1 MRFVE
6 RSAYVGP
13 SLYAAFPVIRFRV
26 DLGPLEAW
34 PSVRLGEGFVEALL
48 EALPGL
54 HEHGC
59 SYGEPGGFVRRLTED
74 QGTWLGHVLEHVAI
88 ELQNMAGEDVTF
100 GKTRGSGTEGE
111 YDVVYEYE
119 DRTVGLTAGSL
130 GRSLLLA
137 LLPDEAREGVDEIP
151 EDFVWAEE
159 RDAFIRFVQKNAFG
173 PSTAAL
179 VRAAEERDVP
189 WLRLNEY
196 SMVQLGHGR
205 WQQRIQATITSRTPH
220 IAVEIASDKEETN
233 RILGDLG
240 LPVPE
245 QRLVHSVPDAIRAAE
260 RIGYPVVVKPFNA
273 NHGRGVSLDLSD
285 AEHVEI
291 AFEKA
296 REHSRGVLVESFA
309 RGFDHRLLVVNGELV
324 AVAKRVPG
332 HVVGDGERTIEQL
345 VDEVNLDPRRGIGHE
360 KILTRIELD
369 YQATRLLDLLDSTT
383 ETVPAAGE
391 VVYLRS
397 TGNLSTGGTSV
408 DLTDVIHPDNAEM
421 ARRAARAIGLD
432 VAGIDFITSDI
443 TLSHKEEGGII
454 CEVNAAPGF
463 RMHTNPA
470 EGTPRDV
477 AGPVIDMLF
486 PTGTPTRIPILAVT
500 GTNGKTTT
508 SRMLA
513 HIYKLSGQRVGLATT
528 EGVYIDGQL
537 SVEGDMTGPRAARMV
552 LRDPSVE
559 VAVIETAR
567 GGILRAGLGY
577 RRANVSAC
585 LNVRADHLGLRGIDT
600 LEQLAEVKRVVIE
613 AATDTA
619 VLNADD
625 PLCLEMSGHVE
636 ADHILYVTTN
646 PSHELVRDH
655 VRAGGRAIGLE
666 EGINGHMITLYDK
679 GSHIPLIW
687 THLIPAT
694 LEGRALHNVQNAM
707 FAASMAYCGGV
718 KLEDIRHGLR
728 TFDTT
733 FFQAPGRMN
742 VFNEHPFKVILDF
755 GHNPHAVEAMCQVVD
770 RLPAAGRKIVV
781 IAAPGDRRDEDVRQ
795 MAVNVAGHFDLYIC
809 KRDDSLR
816 GRGPT
821 EIADALAATLR
832 AEGISE
838 DAIRV
843 IPSEVEAVDQ
853 ALRMAEQDDL
863 LLIFGDQIDRTWK
876 QITQFRTDATPAS
889 DPPAREGAPARASPS
904 GVTGDGG
911 ASAGLF
917 AGAGVTGAPTGPGE
931 RTVAS
936 EVRLPDLSQVDVDLG
951 GRVMRDERGVYL
963 APELDD

>member
-1 MRFVE
+1 MQFVE

-13 SLYAAFPVIRFRV
+13 SIYASFPVIRYRV

-34 PSVRLGEGFVEALL
+34 PSVRLGQGFTDALL
-48 EALPGL
+48 STLPGL

-74 QGTWLGHVLEHVAI
+74 EGTWMGHIFEHVAI
-88 ELQNMAGEDVTF
+88 ELQNMAGEAVTF
-100 GKTRGSGTEGE
+100 GKTRGTGTDGE
-111 YDVVYEYE
+111 YDVVFQYE
-119 DRTVGLTAGSL
+119 DRKVGLTAGKL
-130 GRSLLLA
+130 ARELLLS
-137 LLPDEAREGVDEIP
+137 LLPDEAREGI
-151 EDFVWAEE
+151 EDFPDDFEWDEE
-159 RDAFIRFVQKNAFG
+159 RDRFIRFVQRNAFG
-173 PSTAAL
+173 PSTASI
-179 VRAAEERDVP
+179 VRAAEERDIP

-205 WQQRIQATITSRTPH
+205 WQQRIQATVTSRTPH

-233 RILGDLG
+233 TILADLG

-245 QRLVHSVPDAIRAAE
+245 QQLVYNPEAAVRAAG

-273 NHGRGVSLDLSD
+273 NHGRGVSLDLND
-285 AEHVEI
+285 PEHVEV

-309 RGFDHRLLVVNGELV
+309 AGFDHRMLVVDGELV
-324 AVAKRVPG
+324 AVSKRVPG
-332 HVVGDGERTIEQL
+332 HVVGDGKQTIEEL
-345 VDEVNLDPRRGIGHE
+345 VEEVNRDPRRGIGHE

-369 YQATRLLDLLDSTT
+369 YQAKRLLDLLDYTS
-383 ETVPAAGE
+383 ETVPEAE
-391 VVYLRS
+391 EIVYLRS

-408 DLTDVIHPDNAEM
+408 DLTDVIHPDNVDM

-432 VAGIDFITSDI
+432 VAGIDFITRDI
-443 TLSHKEEGGII
+443 TVSYKEQGGII

-477 AGPVIDMLF
+477 AGPVVDMLF
-486 PTGTPTRIPILAVT
+486 PPSSPARIPILAIT

-513 HIYKLSGQRVGLATT
+513 HIYKLAGNQVGLATT
-528 EGVYIDGQL
+528 DGVYIDGQI
-537 SVEGDMTGPRAARMV
+537 SVEGDMTGPQAARMV

-577 RRANVSAC
+577 RRSDISAC
-585 LNVRADHLGLRGIDT
+585 LNVREDHLGLRGVDT
-600 LEQLAEVKRVVIE
+600 LEQLADVKRVVVE
-613 AATDTA
+613 SATDTA

-625 PLCLEMSGHVE
+625 PLCLKMSGHVE
-636 ADHILYVTTN
+636 AQHILYVTTN

-666 EGINGHMITLYDK
+666 EGINGHMITIYDK
-679 GSHIPLIW
+679 GAHIPLLW

-707 FAASMAYCGGV
+707 FAAAMAYCGGV

-733 FFQAPGRMN
+733 YFQAPGRMN
-742 VFNEHPFKVILDF
+742 VFDEHPFRVILDF
-755 GHNPHAVEAMCQVVD
+755 GHNPHAVGAMVEVVD
-770 RLPAAGRKIVV
+770 RLAATGRKIVV
-781 IAAPGDRRDEDVRQ
+781 VAAPGDRRDEDVRQ
-795 MAVNVAGHFDLYIC
+795 IALNVAGHFDVYIC
-809 KRDDSLR
+809 RRDDSAR
-816 GRGPT
+816 GRGHA
-821 EIADALAATLR
+821 EIPEAIAATLR
-832 AEGISE
+832 EQGVPDE
-838 DAIRV
+838 AIHIV
-843 IPSEVEAVDQ
+843 PSEVEAVDQ
-853 ALRMAEQDDL
+853 ALRMASDDDL
-863 LLIFGDQIDRTWK
+863 LLIFGDQIQRTWT
-876 QITQFRTDATPAS
+876 QITQFDAQ
-889 DPPAREGAPARASPS
+889 SP
-904 GVTGDGG
+904 TGDTTRVPD
-911 ASAGLF
+911 ADRRDPTVELPELAQDDP
-917 AGAGVTGAPTGPGE
+917 GV
-931 RTVAS
+931 
-936 EVRLPDLSQVDVDLG
+936 G
-951 GRVMRDERGVYL
+951 GRVMVDERGVYL
-963 APELDD
+963 EPELDD

>member
-13 SLYAAFPVIRFRV
+13 NLYASFPVIRFRV

-34 PSVRLGEGFVEALL
+34 PSVRLGNQFIEQLL

-54 HEHGC
+54 REHGC

-74 QGTWLGHVLEHVAI
+74 EGTWMGHVLEHVAI
-88 ELQNMAGEDVTF
+88 DLQNMAGENVTF
-100 GKTRGSGTEGE
+100 GKTRGTGTDGE

-119 DRTVGLTAGSL
+119 DRKVGLAAGTL
-130 GRSLLLA
+130 ARSLLLS
-137 LLPDEAREGVDEIP
+137 LLPDEAREGIDDFP
-151 EDFVWAEE
+151 EDFDWEDE
-159 RDAFIRFVQKNAFG
+159 RDSYIRFAQRNAFG

-205 WQQRIQATITSRTPH
+205 WQQRIQATVTSRTSH

-240 LPVPE
+240 LPVPD
-245 QRLVHSVPDAIRAAE
+245 QKLVYSTDDAVRAAE
-260 RIGYPVVVKPFNA
+260 RIGFPVVVKPLNA
-273 NHGRGVSLDLSD
+273 NHGRGVSLDLGD

-309 RGFDHRLLVVNGELV
+309 RGFDHRMLVVDGELV
-324 AVAKRVPG
+324 AVSKRVPG
-332 HVVGDGERTIEQL
+332 HVVGDGRLTIEQL
-345 VDEVNLDPRRGIGHE
+345 VEEVNADPRRGIGHE

-369 YQATRLLDLLDSTT
+369 YQAKRLLDLLDYTP
-383 ETVPAAGE
+383 ETVPAQGE

-397 TGNLSTGGTSV
+397 TRNLSTGGTSV
-408 DLTDVIHPDNAEM
+408 DLTDVIHPDNANM
-421 ARRAARAIGLD
+421 ARRSALAIGLD
-432 VAGIDFITSDI
+432 VAGIDFITQDI
-443 TLSHKEEGGII
+443 TASYKQEGGII

-463 RMHTNPA
+463 RMHTNPV
-470 EGTPRDV
+470 EGRSRDV
-477 AGPVIDMLF
+477 AGPVLDMLF
-486 PTGTPTRIPILAVT
+486 PPDTPKRIPILAVT

-513 HIYKLSGQRVGLATT
+513 HIYKLSGKCVGLATT

-537 SVEGDMTGPRAARMV
+537 SVAGDMTGSNAARMV

-577 RRANVSAC
+577 RRSDVSAC
-585 LNVRADHLGLRGIDT
+585 LNVREDHLGLRGVDT

-625 PLCLEMSGHVE
+625 PHCLQMSGHVE
-636 ADHILYVTTN
+636 ADHVLYVTTN

-655 VRAGGRAIGLE
+655 VRGGGKAVGLE

-679 GSHIPLIW
+679 GAHIPLLW

-707 FAASMAYCGGV
+707 FAAAMAYFGGV
-718 KLEDIRHGLR
+718 KLEDIRHGLK
-728 TFDTT
+728 TFDTS

-742 VFNEHPFKVILDF
+742 VFDEHPFRVILDY
-755 GHNPHAVEAMCQVVD
+755 GHNPHAVDAMCQVID
-770 RLPAAGRKIVV
+770 QLPTTGRKIVV
-781 IAAPGDRRDEDVRQ
+781 IAAPGDRRDEDIRQ
-795 MAVNVAGHFDLYIC
+795 IALTVAGRFDVYIC
-809 KRDDSLR
+809 RRDDSLR
-816 GRGPT
+816 GRGPL
-821 EIADALAATLR
+821 EVPEALAATLR
-832 AEGISE
+832 EQGSPE
-838 DAIRV
+838 HAIHV
-843 IPSEVEAVDQ
+843 IASEVEAVDY
-853 ALRMAEQDDL
+853 ALRMAELDDL
-863 LLIFGDQIDRTWK
+863 LLIFGDQIPRTWA
-876 QITQFRTDATPAS
+876 QITQFRPDT
-889 DPPAREGAPARASPS
+889 APAKDL
-904 GVTGDGG
+904 GGDG
-911 ASAGLF
+911 SPD
-917 AGAGVTGAPTGPGE
+917 VD
-931 RTVAS
+931 
-936 EVRLPDLSQVDVDLG
+936 LPDLSDIEVEVG